1 LASDGRILVQ
11 KSMRSDAII
20 IVGVGFQDPTQ
31 IDLAEDN
38 DVVQTLTPDRPDQLF
53 GKAVLPR
60 RGWCVQI
67 DTVSS
72 PEMPGFFGRFFGR
85 ATSWISHRA
94 LEDESFPT
102 EREW

>member
-1 LASDGRILVQ
+1 
-11 KSMRSDAII
+11 MRSHAII

-31 IDLAEDN
+31 KDLAEDN

-72 PEMPGFFGRFFGR
+72 PEMPGFFELG
-85 ATSWISHRA
+85 ISPHSVEA
-94 LEDESFPT
+94 ILERMLSN
-102 EREW
+102 RE